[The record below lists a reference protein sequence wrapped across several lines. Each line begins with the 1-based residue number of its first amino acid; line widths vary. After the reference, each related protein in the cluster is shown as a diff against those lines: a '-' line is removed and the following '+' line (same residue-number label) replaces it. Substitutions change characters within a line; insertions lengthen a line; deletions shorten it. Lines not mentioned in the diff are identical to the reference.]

1 MFGHKKR
8 FHEPFSGQE
17 AWERRLASAAAC
29 QPLGGPPAVDG
40 QVDRVQEHA
49 PDPDRQPRA
58 RGSRHETGPT
68 VCPTRVG
75 APQVV
80 QQPKGGRWPPVT
92 EEGLVTADLSALG
105 QGGALSPQRCLYIT
119 GLELFHLLV
128 IAASADQR
136 FDAVRWRAEAHR
148 YVCDAVRQVSST
160 SSSAGKDDYMYAR
173 RR

>member
-1 MFGHKKR
+1 MGTSPR
-8 FHEPFSGQE
+8 L
-17 AWERRLASAAAC
+17 RRGLPAI
-29 QPLGGPPAVDG
+29 GGPPAVDG

-119 GLELFHLLV
+119 GLELLPL
-128 IAASADQR
+128 AC
-136 FDAVRWRAEAHR
+136 
-148 YVCDAVRQVSST
+148 YCC
-160 SSSAGKDDYMYAR
+160 
-173 RR
+173 

>member
-1 MFGHKKR
+1 MLKR

-119 GLELFHLLV
+119 GLELLPL
-128 IAASADQR
+128 AC
-136 FDAVRWRAEAHR
+136 
-148 YVCDAVRQVSST
+148 YCC
-160 SSSAGKDDYMYAR
+160 
-173 RR
+173 

>member
-1 MFGHKKR
+1 MGTSPR
-8 FHEPFSGQE
+8 L
-17 AWERRLASAAAC
+17 RRGLPAI
-29 QPLGGPPAVDG
+29 GGPPG
-40 QVDRVQEHA
+40 PSTDRSTEFRSTLLIRLDSLALVAHA
-49 PDPDRQPRA
+49 TRRGRLSARQHWWGPPSRQQPR
-58 RGSRHETGPT
+58 
-68 VCPTRVG
+68 
-75 APQVV
+75 
-80 QQPKGGRWPPVT
+80 GGRWRPVT
-92 EEGLVTADLSALG
+92 EDGPATADLSAHG

-128 IAASADQR
+128 IAASAELR